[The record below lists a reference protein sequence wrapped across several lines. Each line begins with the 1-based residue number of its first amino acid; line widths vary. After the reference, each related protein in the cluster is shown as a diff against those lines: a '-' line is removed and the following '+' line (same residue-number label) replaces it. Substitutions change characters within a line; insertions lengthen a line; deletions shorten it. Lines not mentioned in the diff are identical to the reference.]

1 MAHKLEIVRDDEE
14 DQFVALMDGT
24 PIGEIMYMPR
34 KGYLDIYH
42 TGVAEEFEGMG
53 LASVMAHAT
62 LDFIRESGLKI
73 WVRCPY
79 LSRYI
84 EKHPEYKDLI
94 YE

>member
-1 MAHKLEIVRDDEE
+1 MEHKLEIVDDQED
-14 DQFVALMDGT
+14 DQFVAFMDGS
-24 PIGEIMYMPR
+24 PVGEIMYMPR

-42 TGVAEEFEGMG
+42 NGVAQEFEGMG
-53 LASVMAHAT
+53 LASVMAKAT
-62 LDFIRESGLKI
+62 LEFIREKGLKI

-84 EKHPEYKDLI
+84 EKHSEYKDLI